1 MKRLIIVSACAIA
14 LAIAQNLIAG
24 PEALP
29 SGKEMKEIAPAPPPE
44 CNWTGFYVGAFGG
57 YSWGDFRVRDEDEP
71 FDDSYHFH
79 QDGFVGGGE
88 AGGNLQLGAFVMG
101 FEVTFA
107 GGDWSDGATIE
118 TPGGVVIGEGH
129 VDSNW
134 LGTAA
139 GRIGISF
146 FHDHVLLFAKG
157 GAGWT
162 QWDYRSNEVLDLER
176 GRVNDD
182 TMTGGLVGGGLEFAF
197 NCHWSIK
204 VEYDHVFFGDDEETV
219 VERGPGGFSAI
230 TTFHA
235 HDADRD
241 MIVGGI
247 NLKF

>member
-24 PEALP
+24 REALP

-44 CNWTGFYVGAFGG
+44 CNGTGFYVG
-57 YSWGDFRVRDEDEP
+57 
-71 FDDSYHFH
+71 
-79 QDGFVGGGE
+79 
-88 AGGNLQLGAFVMG
+88 
-101 FEVTFA
+101 
-107 GGDWSDGATIE
+107 
-118 TPGGVVIGEGH
+118 
-129 VDSNW
+129 
-134 LGTAA
+134 
-139 GRIGISF
+139 GI
-146 FHDHVLLFAKG
+146 
-157 GAGWT
+157 
-162 QWDYRSNEVLDLER
+162 
-176 GRVNDD
+176 
-182 TMTGGLVGGGLEFAF
+182 GGLVGGGLEFAF

-204 VEYDHVFFGDDEETV
+204 GEYDHIFFGDDEENV